1 MFILFKAGLVDY
13 TSKIIEGSYKV
24 YQENITYDWE
34 DGNYKKHKE
43 ILRTKTSGSF
53 QIKLSSW
60 SAYTTFISTLNGVKV
75 GSEYTLTVFA
85 QNTNTSVTS
94 KFFLTLPPELRQK
107 SDLTFTPGTFT
118 ITIEEA

>member
-53 QIKLSSW
+53 QVKLNSW

-107 SDLTFTPGTFT
+107 SDLTFTPGT
-118 ITIEEA
+118 